1 MGDFASCYSDTV
13 DGQYMLASLTGD
25 YVGDYAFP
33 RGSFG
38 KFTPFTT

>member
-13 DGQYMLASLTGD
+13 DGQYMLASVTGD
-25 YVGDYAFP
+25 YIGDYAFQ

-38 KFTPFTT
+38 KYTQFTT